1 MGYGAAEIN
10 DDKAV
15 CEKINLRSGSN
26 FRAVMQKAYELA
38 IAVERADFSQHCQG
52 GSQEGQAENA
62 A

>member
-1 MGYGAAEIN
+1 
-10 DDKAV
+10 
-15 CEKINLRSGSN
+15 
-26 FRAVMQKAYELA
+26 MQKAYELA